1 MLKKIFLGILIL
13 WSLFI
18 FAGFA
23 TSPRQAEDVSLLL
36 IVGIFPGVPTTL
48 VLWQQNARRR
58 RVPPSSAPPEPTGM
72 NASDYAD
79 FCQLVRMTLSDNV
92 VEQAEAEYLYRYLR
106 EHDGLQDSRVRHI
119 AIVLAA
125 TLADGQLDEE
135 EAEELRVLLGEFL
148 DADLPSPPRPRQ
160 RSRDRRR
167 QNAPPPVS
175 DNPYGMI
182 LPGNTYDISYCDS
195 GGNISERR
203 VYVREI
209 SHNRAGNEIVKGRC
223 FLVDATRSFRR
234 DRILSAVDV
243 DTGEVCV

>member
-1 MLKKIFLGILIL
+1 
-13 WSLFI
+13 
-18 FAGFA
+18 
-23 TSPRQAEDVSLLL
+23 
-36 IVGIFPGVPTTL
+36 
-48 VLWQQNARRR
+48 
-58 RVPPSSAPPEPTGM
+58 M

-203 VYVREI
+203 VHVWEI
-209 SHNRAGNEIVKGRC
+209 AFNKSGNEIIKGRC
-223 FLVDATRSFRR
+223 QLAKATRSFRR
-234 DRILSAVDV
+234 DRIICAIDV
-243 DTGEVCV
+243 ATGEVCA